1 MRQSGGWEPGDDG
14 RRPEG
19 GFTLIEV
26 LIVVFIL
33 GLIATILTINVG
45 TTLKKQ
51 RLETAAKQLG
61 SFLKN
66 AQMGASERSRGAFV
80 VITPPD
86 GNGQRTVWM
95 VSDTNQDDALGF
107 DPDNPQAG
115 PDMPLPGGQMFLTAD
130 IGLQPDDAIPGGA
143 NQWPVIAGNYVLLCD
158 PRGYPFN
165 SAAAPATQ
173 ITTPVSISIT
183 HAEMLSGSLHP
194 RFRYDVTVSPLWTIS
209 VDRVGY

>member
-1 MRQSGGWEPGDDG
+1 MSRSGGSAGRSDG
-14 RRPEG
+14 RGPEG
-19 GFTLIEV
+19 GFSLIEI
-26 LIVVFIL
+26 LVVVVIL
-33 GLIATILTINVG
+33 GLIATILTFNVG
-45 TTLKKQ
+45 VTLKKQ

-66 AQMGASERSRGAFV
+66 TQAGASGRSRGAFV

-86 GNGQRTVWM
+86 AQGQRTVWM

-115 PDMPLPGGQMFLTAD
+115 PDMPLAGGQMFLPSD
-130 IGLQPDDAIPGGA
+130 IGLHPGDAIPGGV
-143 NQWPVIAGNYVLLCD
+143 NQWPVINGNFVLLCD

-165 SAAAPATQ
+165 CAVAPATQ
-173 ITTPVSISIT
+173 ITTPVSISLT
-183 HAEMLSGSLHP
+183 HNEMLSGALHP